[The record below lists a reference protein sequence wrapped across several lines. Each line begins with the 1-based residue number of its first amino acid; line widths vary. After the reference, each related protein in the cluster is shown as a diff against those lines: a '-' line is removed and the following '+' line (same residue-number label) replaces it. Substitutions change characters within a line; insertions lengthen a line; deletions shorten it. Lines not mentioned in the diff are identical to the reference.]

1 MDDTIHTVLVVIEC
15 HISHAQSLKQKSAE
29 IKGLIDRLRARL
41 NASVAETGYLDE
53 WQRSVIAISMVSNSK
68 RYLQQ
73 QTGIVEQLIVASGGN
88 IMVSNIETHW
98 L

>member
-1 MDDTIHTVLVVIEC
+1 MEESIHVLLLVVDC
-15 HISHAQSLKQKSAE
+15 HIPQAQSLKQKRSAV
-29 IKGLIDRLRARL
+29 KSLVDRLRARF

-53 WQRSVIAISMVSNSK
+53 WQRSVIAISLVSNNK

-73 QTGIVEQLIVASGGN
+73 QIDLIEQMVMAASGS
-88 IMVSNIETHW
+88 ITVSRLEQHW